1 MHFDD
6 GFAYE
11 RRTEES
17 PEWDEEVT
25 ACDPSQVKQRIR
37 NLKQSSVGVNV
48 HNPDASKNRSC
59 VQAQLIRNALND
71 TVMNKQYLNLRK

>member
-59 VQAQLIRNALND
+59 VQAQLIRNALNG
-71 TVMNKQYLNLRK
+71 TVMN